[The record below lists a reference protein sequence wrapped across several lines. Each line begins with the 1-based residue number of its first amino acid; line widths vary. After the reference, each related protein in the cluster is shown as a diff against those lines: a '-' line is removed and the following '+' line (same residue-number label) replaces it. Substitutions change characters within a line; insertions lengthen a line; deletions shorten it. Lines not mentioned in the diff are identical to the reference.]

1 LYHLPQESLLEGNYE
16 HFDENVEENK
26 LIYTEIYQVSISQ
39 TFYMRNLR
47 LQQNKLAQWN
57 SALLKM

>member
-1 LYHLPQESLLEGNYE
+1 LLEGNYE

-26 LIYTEIYQVSISQ
+26 LIYTEIYQVSMPQ

>member
-1 LYHLPQESLLEGNYE
+1 MLEGNYE

-26 LIYTEIYQVSISQ
+26 LIYTEIYQVLISQ
-39 TFYMRNLR
+39 TFHMRNLR